1 MKKLSIFLL
10 GALGMMAATSCEEKI
25 DPAIPQSNP
34 QEPIL
39 TTGDVVSQ
47 KAGVLASTAVLNLED
62 YRAEGATVPVMQ
74 LVETKDLPEGA
85 TVSYKIQLS
94 DTEDFKRNVTLAT
107 TSTTAD
113 GIATYGASAE
123 EWNSAH
129 VYLFGKSPKVKTM
142 YYRVPVYVNLDGS
155 DYRLQSADY
164 YAAEGTIEET
174 CMDQGF
180 TISDAYYF
188 LSDATA
194 WALGD
199 AATMAPFKFE
209 HSDADVYDDPVFVF
223 KFKLTDADFMNADGT
238 TKDGIYWKIASQE
251 GMDLADWAT
260 GIYGPEENGD
270 ENLDGVLVDVNA
282 QAGKLTE
289 VGQYKLTINMEE
301 MTYSFEILTR
311 PEYLYTPGGFN
322 GWSQTASAFMQWDSK
337 NDVSKGYY
345 GLFGVNEQGFKVCA
359 APEWNNAT
367 DYGAET
373 DTPALS
379 GNFLL
384 GQDGKNIMVP
394 TPGFFWASVQYDEA
408 AGTLASYELTPITS
422 VGIIGSFAASGWGS
436 DVEMTTADG
445 GITWTGEVTFAAG
458 DQWKIRFNNAWD
470 FSLGGEPGNPSH
482 AVLDGD
488 NYSAAEAGT
497 FIVTLTTQPGI
508 PVITVAAK

>member
-10 GALGMMAATSCEEKI
+10 GALGMLAATSCEEKI
-25 DPAIPQSNP
+25 DPAIPQTNP
-34 QEPIL
+34 QEPIM

-47 KAGVLASTAVLNLED
+47 TAGALASSAVLKLED
-62 YRAEGATVPVMQ
+62 YRNAVGVPVMK
-74 LVETKDLPEGA
+74 LVETKELPAGA
-85 TVSYKIQLS
+85 TVGYHVDLS
-94 DTEDFKRNVTLAT
+94 DTEDFKRVVTLDAT
-107 TSTTAD
+107 VGAD
-113 GIATYGASAE
+113 QTYYVNADK
-123 EWNSAH
+123 WNEAH
-129 VYLFGKSPKVKTM
+129 VYLFGKSPKVKKA

-164 YAAEGTIEET
+164 YAAAGAIEET
-174 CMDQGF
+174 CMDMGF

-188 LSDATA
+188 MSDATA

-289 VGQYKLTINMEE
+289 VGQYKLIINMEE

-322 GWSQTASAFMQWDSK
+322 GWSQEASAFMQYDVK
-337 NDVSKGYY
+337 NETSKGYY
-345 GLFGVNEQGFKVCA
+345 GFFGVDASGFKVCTE
-359 APEWNNAT
+359 PSWDNAVT
-367 DYGAET
+367 YGAVEE
-373 DTPALS
+373 TPALE
-379 GNFLL
+379 GDFVL
-384 GQDGKNIMVP
+384 GQDSKNINVP
-394 TPGFFWASVQYDEA
+394 TPGMFWASVQYDET
-408 AGTLASYELTPITS
+408 AGTLSTYKLTPVDR
-422 VGIIGSFAASGWGS
+422 VGVIGSFAASGWGS

-445 GITWTGEVTFAAG
+445 GITWTAEVTFAAG

-470 FSLGGEPGNPSH
+470 FSLGADPANVNH

-497 FIVTLTTQPGI
+497 FVITLTTQPGI

>member
-10 GALGMMAATSCEEKI
+10 GALGMLAATSCEEKI

-39 TTGDVVSQ
+39 TTGDVTS
-47 KAGVLASTAVLNLED
+47 ATDGVLASSAVLKLED
-62 YRAEGATVPVMQ
+62 YRDNTVGIPVMKLVETTNLPAGATVGYK
-74 LVETKDLPEGA
+74 VE
-85 TVSYKIQLS
+85 LS
-94 DTEDFKRNVTLAT
+94 DNEGFTGRKRTLDATQGADNVYYVNAN
-107 TSTTAD
+107 
-113 GIATYGASAE
+113 
-123 EWNSAH
+123 EWNDAH
-129 VYLFGKSPKVKTM
+129 IYLFGKSPKVKQA
-142 YYRVPVYVNLDGS
+142 YYRVPVYVNVDGS
-155 DYRLQSADY
+155 DYRLQSEDY
-164 YAAEGTIEET
+164 YAASGMIEET
-174 CMDQGF
+174 CMDMGF

-322 GWSQTASAFMQWDSK
+322 GWSQTASAFMQYDTK
-337 NDVSKGYY
+337 NDTSKGYY
-345 GLFGVNEQGFKVCA
+345 GFFGVNEQGFKICTEPSWDDNV
-359 APEWNNAT
+359 T
-367 DYGAET
+367 YGAET
-373 DTPALS
+373 ETPALS
-379 GNFLL
+379 GTFVM
-384 GQDGKNIMVP
+384 GSAGKNIMVP
-394 TPGFFWASVQYDEA
+394 TPGMFWASVQYDEA
-408 AGTLASYELTPITS
+408 AGTLASYELTPVTS

-458 DQWKIRFNNAWD
+458 DEWKIRFNNAWD
-470 FSLGGEPGNPSH
+470 FSLGADSDNVNH
-482 AVLDGD
+482 AVLDGN
-488 NYSAAEAGT
+488 NYKATEAGT
-497 FIVTLTTQPGI
+497 FVVTLTTQPGV